1 MTNINDSFCFFPF
14 VHANIRANN
23 DRNVAPCWRSDEMLG
38 KLNDSTLQEIWN
50 GDEYKTLRQQFLDGK
65 KPAGCSRC
73 WKLEENN
80 ETKNLSL
87 RSWYLENYAHYYKDI
102 MKDPLNPTL
111 RSVELRFSNLCN
123 LSCLHC
129 GSQHS
134 TTWNNKLKKH
144 GEIKGFQS
152 INPRNPRIIT
162 KDEVDSMIPMFATL
176 DEIRITGGEPL
187 TDPVFYHFLEVI
199 PAEIAKNIELLVVSN
214 LMTLKYEDKDAIS
227 LFEKFKEV
235 KLRASVDA
243 DEATFS
249 YFRSGG
255 NIEIVKENI
264 DRIQSYTNNV
274 SISGVCA
281 VNILNITRLDNIIK
295 FHEQRNMYFKVMFV
309 QERPHYLDIRNLP
322 QVLKDKINSQSYSYT
337 LHNEKEMQRVLDFM
351 NSSPGD
357 AKHFADLKTYLFHI
371 DKMNGTNFLNT
382 YSEFKEYWHDTQPN

>member
-1 MTNINDSFCFFPF
+1 MSFFCYFPF
-14 VHANIRANN
+14 VHANIRANKN
-23 DRNVAPCWRSDEMLG
+23 RQVAPCWRSDEILG
-38 KLNDSTLQEIWN
+38 NLDDNTLEEIWH
-50 GDEYKTLRQQFLDGK
+50 GAAYKELREKFLRGE
-65 KPAGCSRC
+65 KPEGCARC

-87 RSWYLENYAHYYKDI
+87 RSWYLEHYAKYADNIK
-102 MKDPLNPTL
+102 NPQL
-111 RSVELRFSNLCN
+111 KSIELRFSNLCN
-123 LSCLHC
+123 YSCLHC

-162 KDEVDSMIPMFATL
+162 ESEVDSMIPLFATV

-187 TDPVFYHFLEVI
+187 TDPVFYYFLESV
-199 PAEIAKNIELLVVSN
+199 PVEVAKNIELLIVSN
-214 LMTLKYEDKDAIS
+214 LSTLKYEEKDAIA

-243 DEATFS
+243 DEHTFN

-255 NIEIVKENI
+255 NIETVKENI
-264 DRIQSYTNNV
+264 SRIQSYKNNV

-322 QVLKDKINSQSYSYT
+322 QSFKNKINAQIYNYNE
-337 LHNEKEMQRVLDFM
+337 HNTKEMQRVLDFM
-351 NSSPGD
+351 NSSTGEL
-357 AKHFADLKTYLFHI
+357 KHFNALKIYLNHI

-382 YSEFKEYWHDTQPN
+382 YKEFKDYWHDE